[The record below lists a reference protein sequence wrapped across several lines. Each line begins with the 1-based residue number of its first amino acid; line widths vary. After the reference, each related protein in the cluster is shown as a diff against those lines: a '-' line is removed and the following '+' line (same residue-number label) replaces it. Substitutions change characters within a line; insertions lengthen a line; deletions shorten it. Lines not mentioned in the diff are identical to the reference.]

1 MVDIL
6 AKGKVL
12 FVKDPNIGFY
22 LIRHPND
29 LKCVNKEVTFEEGKS
44 QKEECDN
51 ELWKKAFH
59 CISQNVE
66 YNDEIVNSQ
75 PKRRRSQ
82 RIRKPNTMYFNLDY
96 VQ

>member
-1 MVDIL
+1 M
-6 AKGKVL
+6 
-12 FVKDPNIGFY
+12 KDPNIGFY

-29 LKCVNKEVTFEEGKS
+29 LKCVEEKN

-51 ELWKKAFH
+51 ELWKVAFH

-96 VQ
+96 AQ